1 MARIVNLGQQV
12 WTNYHQT
19 AECNL
24 KGRIELVN
32 GDEENGRA
40 HLKGVAETVLELLRE
55 ARQYQIPVRPIGAGW
70 SPSPINV
77 VEDGWLVETLRLNRT
92 YKLSAENLRADC
104 DVDADSL
111 LLVQAGATVDEVY
124 ESAEEIG
131 RSLRTGGA
139 SNGQSFAGACATGT
153 HGSVWQAGGIQD
165 HVRAVQLVTPDRIL
179 WIEPEKGVLSDAF
192 IAQTGSEIIRDDR
205 IFAAAQL
212 HVGAMGFVTAML
224 IETDPI
230 YMVQNIQ
237 KAARIKREHIDWLC
251 RGEFKRFS
259 CEFGLHEEPYFQQL
273 IMNPFDPFDK
283 KSLLR
288 FLYKRPY
295 DPGVPP
301 SPPGDMGA
309 GYDAL
314 TLLGKAMAESDLFKA
329 EILQLAMEQA
339 YPDNRNVD
347 DPPAIATWGHTTE
360 EHAPIASLFNGSVT
374 LDRSKLSEAF
384 DLIIDSFRR
393 GGGGTVVTLRFVRK
407 AKGLLAPAHWPE
419 NVVIDFDG
427 PNVES
432 SHEGYKKVVEALD
445 DAGIPFTRHWG
456 KTNNLDEHRVM
467 RDYEQNFADW
477 KWAQAQ
483 VMPDAAD
490 RQVFANDEL
499 VKLGLI

>member
-1 MARIVNLGQQV
+1 MARVLHFGHQV
-12 WTNYHQT
+12 WANYHQT
-19 AECNL
+19 AACNL
-24 KGRIELVN
+24 KSRVELAN
-32 GDEENGRA
+32 SEQMNGRA
-40 HLKGVAETVLELLRE
+40 HLKGVAESVLALLQE
-55 ARQYQIPVRPIGAGW
+55 ARQYHIPVRPIGAGW

-92 YKLSAENLRADC
+92 FKLSALNVHQDC
-104 DVDADSL
+104 DIAAEAL

-124 ESAEEIG
+124 ESAEELG

-165 HVRAVQLVTPDRIL
+165 HVRAVQLVTPERIL
-179 WIEPEKGVLSDAF
+179 WIEPKQGVLSDDF
-192 IAQTGSEIIRDDR
+192 IAQTGSEIIRSDR

-230 YMVQNIQ
+230 FMVQNIQ
-237 KAARIKREHIDWLC
+237 KAAKIKREHIDWLC
-251 RGEFKRFS
+251 RGEFRKFS
-259 CEFGLHEEPYFQQL
+259 CEFGLDEESYFQQL
-273 IMNPFDPFDK
+273 ILNPFDPFDK

-288 FLYKRPY
+288 FLYKRPF
-295 DPGVPP
+295 DASIPP
-301 SPPGDMGA
+301 PPPGDMGA

-314 TLLGKAMAESDLFKA
+314 TLLGKAMAESDFFQA

-339 YPDNRNVD
+339 YPKNRDVD

-360 EHAPIASLFNGSVT
+360 EHMPIASLFNGSVT
-374 LDRSKLSEAF
+374 MDRSKLSEAF
-384 DLIIDSFRR
+384 DLIIDSFRS
-393 GGGGTVVTLRFVRK
+393 GGGGTVVTLRFVSK
-407 AKGLLAPAHWPE
+407 AKGLLAPAHWPD

-432 SHEGYKKVVEALD
+432 SHSGYKKVVEALD
-445 DAGIPFTRHWG
+445 DAGIAFTRHWG
-456 KTNNLDEHRVM
+456 KTNNLDKRRVQ
-467 RDYEQNFADW
+467 RDYEQDFANW

-483 VMPDAAD
+483 VMPDPAD

>member
-1 MARIVNLGQQV
+1 MARVVHLGQQV
-12 WTNYHQT
+12 WENYHKT
-19 AECNL
+19 AACNL
-24 KGRIELVN
+24 KGRIDLMN
-32 GDEENGRA
+32 GEEANGRA
-40 HLKGVAETVLELLRE
+40 HLRGVAETVQALLKE
-55 ARQYQIPVRPIGAGW
+55 AKQYQIPVRPVGAGW
-70 SPSPINV
+70 SPAPINT

-92 YKLSAENLRADC
+92 FKMAARDLHDDC
-104 DVDADSL
+104 DVGAEAL

-165 HVRAVQLVTPDRIL
+165 HVRAVQLVTPERIL
-179 WIEPEKGVLSDAF
+179 WIEPKQGVLSDDF
-192 IAQTGSEIIRDDR
+192 IAQTGSEIIRSDR

-212 HVGAMGFVTAML
+212 AVGAMGFVTAML
-224 IETDPI
+224 IETDPV
-230 YMVQNIQ
+230 YMVRNIQ
-237 KAARIKREHIDWLC
+237 KAAKIRREHIDWLC
-251 RGEFKRFS
+251 RGEFRKFS
-259 CEFGLHEEPYFQQL
+259 REFGLNEEPYFQQL
-273 IMNPFDPFDK
+273 ILNPFDPFDK

-288 FLYKRPY
+288 FLYRRPY
-295 DPGVPP
+295 DASIPP
-301 SPPGDMGA
+301 PPPGDMGA

-314 TLLGKAMAESDLFKA
+314 TLLGQAMANSDLFKG

-339 YPDNRNVD
+339 YPRNRDVD

-374 LDRSKLSEAF
+374 LDRSKLSEVF
-384 DLIIDSFRR
+384 DLIIESFRR

-407 AKGLLAPAHWPE
+407 AGGLLAPARWPD

-432 SHEGYKKVVEALD
+432 SHHGYRKVVEALD
-445 DAGIPFTRHWG
+445 DAGIAFTRHWG
-456 KTNNLDEHRVM
+456 KTNNLDRHRVQ
-467 RDYEQNFADW
+467 RDYEQDFADW

-483 VMPDAAD
+483 VMPDPAD
-490 RQVFANDEL
+490 RKVLANDEL